1 MINKKICL
9 LSAIAISLFSSLLW
23 LPRTFQNSILAQN
36 QQEVGDT
43 IAEENDET
51 EATSATT
58 QSLKERI
65 EKVVEEKESRN
76 GTVAGQS
83 NYSTRSIVGVVE
95 RLSESAITIRSLKG
109 SVIIPIT
116 DDVEITKDG
125 QEIQI
130 SDIAI
135 ENSAIVLGL
144 QTGETFTPIKVI
156 IDEDDLMPRPQIV
169 EIGAIEQATATN
181 LVISSRTDR
190 SSKSITL
197 NQRTNIID
205 VDNEE
210 IPATYLFED
219 VQVIVAGYAAESSSS
234 NETTRIAQIVKA
246 LVNLERTE

>member
-156 IDEDDLMPRPQIV
+156 IDENDLMPRPQII

-190 SSKSITL
+190 SSKSFTL